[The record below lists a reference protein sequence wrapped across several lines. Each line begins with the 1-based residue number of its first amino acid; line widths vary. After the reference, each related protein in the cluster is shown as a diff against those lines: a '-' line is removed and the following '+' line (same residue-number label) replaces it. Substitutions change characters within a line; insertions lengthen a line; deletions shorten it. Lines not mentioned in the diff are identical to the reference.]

1 MRQLH
6 IRVELTCLD
15 SEQTEAA
22 DQVILVLLVLLQSGH
37 KVGEKFTEFY
47 LGFFRAINL
56 HFHRLSQQK
65 VSVIMTFVRGHYTS
79 NSSSITG
86 HHRQKFRVF
95 HVQRFQV
102 GGQPVLVLILL
113 TIVLVASNTLLH
125 SLCAMCSVFIMFT
138 KKTSAFVFV
147 YLHHCWL
154 NFVYSFR
161 ANVNLQVQKKDI

>member
-56 HFHRLSQQK
+56 RFHRLSQQK
-65 VSVIMTFVRGHYTS
+65 VSVIMTFVRGHSTS
-79 NSSSITG
+79 NSSSKQVTTD
-86 HHRQKFRVF
+86 RNSEFSMFRGS
-95 HVQRFQV
+95 R
-102 GGQPVLVLILL
+102 
-113 TIVLVASNTLLH
+113 LVAN
-125 SLCAMCSVFIMFT
+125 LC
-138 KKTSAFVFV
+138 
-147 YLHHCWL
+147 
-154 NFVYSFR
+154 
-161 ANVNLQVQKKDI
+161 